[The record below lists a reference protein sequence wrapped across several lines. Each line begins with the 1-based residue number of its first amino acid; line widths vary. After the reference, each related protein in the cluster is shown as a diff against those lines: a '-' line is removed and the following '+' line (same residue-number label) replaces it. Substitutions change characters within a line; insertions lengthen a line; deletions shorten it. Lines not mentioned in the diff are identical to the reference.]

1 MRSMD
6 QIDMNTS
13 DLFDSGTRVNPL
25 HESNLVDQD
34 STAYFANCASE
45 TIAWNNVISTLATR
59 TQTRLGG
66 KYQCTQRIFSEGRM
80 FHRKLLN

>member
-6 QIDMNTS
+6 QIDMKTS

-34 STAYFANCASE
+34 STAYFANCVSE

-59 TQTRLGG
+59 TGVVAQMPVAAEVGSGDERDELGSG
-66 KYQCTQRIFSEGRM
+66 
-80 FHRKLLN
+80 

>member
-1 MRSMD
+1 MHGMD
-6 QIDMNTS
+6 QIDMKTS

-34 STAYFANCASE
+34 STAYFANCVSE
-45 TIAWNNVISTLATR
+45 TIAWNNVISTLTTR
-59 TQTRLGG
+59 TQSRLGG
-66 KYQCTQRIFSEGRM
+66 KYQCTQRTFSEDRM